1 MKKFRIKDLKEALNK
16 KGYKLVKESLESIE
30 ENIMDAEDI
39 GFEVERLHNIV
50 MKMVEKGAQSN
61 MAALG
66 RLNSYLKDLS
76 DKIDRLVNSQD
87 PQGAAE
93 RERGRQMAM
102 RDDGMAEE

>member
-16 KGYKLVKESLESIE
+16 KGYKLVKENLNSIE
-30 ENIMDAEDI
+30 ESLMDAEDI
-39 GFEVERLHNIV
+39 GFEVERLHNII
-50 MKMVEKGAQSN
+50 MKMVQKGAQSN

-76 DKIDRLVNSQD
+76 GKIDRLVNSQD
-87 PQGAAE
+87 PEAAAD

-102 RDDGMAEE
+102 RDDAMEE

>member
-1 MKKFRIKDLKEALNK
+1 MKKFRMKDLKEALSK
-16 KGYKLVKESLESIE
+16 KGYKIIKESLDSIE
-30 ENIMDAEDI
+30 ESIMDAEDI
-39 GFEVERLHNIV
+39 GFEVERLHNII

-66 RLNSYLKDLS
+66 RLNSELKSLS

-87 PQGAAE
+87 PQGAQD

-102 RDDGMAEE
+102 RDDGMME